1 MLKGCRIDPNN
12 ASPLILDLEVRYSEM
27 VALPDGTRAER
38 SGCRV
43 VEHPESLRDFVA
55 ALSK

>member
-1 MLKGCRIDPNN
+1 
-12 ASPLILDLEVRYSEM
+12 LILDLEVRYSEM
-27 VALPDGTRAER
+27 VSLPDGTRAER

-43 VEHPESLRDFVA
+43 VEHPESLKDFVA